1 MLPPSVAAALAEG
14 FSVRRIRDTPNAQIN
29 ISAKAWAI
37 FAAPGEGMTTPTE
50 SDERDRVMRIIQARC
65 SELTDSDLEAL
76 AHADTASIEAVLPDE
91 IGERIMDA
99 IAALEEKLDQLVAA
113 IGDGD
118 ADDLTG

>member
-1 MLPPSVAAALAEG
+1 MLRTQRRRRHRRGLQRAAHPRHPERPDQHLG
-14 FSVRRIRDTPNAQIN
+14 QGVGDL
-29 ISAKAWAI
+29 
-37 FAAPGEGMTTPTE
+37 EGMTTPTE

-65 SELTDSDLEAL
+65 PELTDADLEAL

-99 IAALEEKLDQLVAA
+99 IAALEEKLDRLVAA

>member
-1 MLPPSVAAALAEG
+1 
-14 FSVRRIRDTPNAQIN
+14 VRRIRDTPNAQIN

-37 FAAPGEGMTTPTE
+37 LPPGEGMTTPTE

-65 SELTDSDLEAL
+65 PELTDADLEAL

-91 IGERIMDA
+91 IGERIMGA